1 MRLFL
6 AIIISLLTALP
17 SYCVTREELNRQIDR
32 ANEQRLSDSRSSIEP
47 LYGLFVTANENNFA
61 DESARTLTYLG
72 WALYDCKYPDLAIQV
87 LTYAQEYCNVD
98 DTKTRDLIALGLG
111 ACYAEKNEYAKG
123 EKQLLKS
130 LEQSEKDGNRREVMM
145 IYTYLGDL
153 YSSQAK
159 DSKARECFEKGREIA
174 HEIKDTIFEGALY
187 CNIGILCSDNQEAE
201 NYLFKSID
209 LSQQADNKR
218 TECYAY
224 INLSELYFNQKE
236 YAKALRTAEQ
246 FNRFL
251 PYIDP
256 NDQIIAYSHNLLS
269 SIYAEQGDY
278 GSAYNQMVQT
288 SKQQT
293 VDFNQVAK
301 ERAKYNELV
310 IDLVKQVE
318 MSKLRQQKQE
328 STNTLAILAVV
339 IVAVMATALTFFL
352 LYRKSQAKSRLL
364 ASQNEEILKL
374 QATETRQSNEI
385 SDSRR
390 TMNYLYGFY
399 RGRSAH
405 LDKLSQMVKDS
416 YKMNSQ
422 QLTAHL
428 RMINHAITQC
438 FTKDKE
444 PEFIKQLEAENEAF
458 IQRLTAKY
466 PDLSKIDI
474 MLATSY
480 RLGLSTRDIA
490 RLTGKLPT
498 TVTTA
503 RYRLR
508 TSLNIPE
515 DTDLTAFFNA
525 I

>member
-1 MRLFL
+1 MRLL
-6 AIIISLLTALP
+6 LSIILVFLTAIQAFP
-17 SYCVTREELNRQIDR
+17 VTRQELNKQIDR
-32 ANEQRLSDSRSSIEP
+32 ANELRLTDSRSSIEP
-47 LYGLFVTANENNFA
+47 LYGLFLSASENDWS
-61 DESARTLTYLG
+61 DESARTLTYIG
-72 WALYDCKYPDLAIQV
+72 WALYDSKYPDLAIQV
-87 LTYAQEYCNVD
+87 LTYAGEYCD
-98 DTKTRDLIALGLG
+98 ASDTKTRDLIALGLG
-111 ACYAEKNEYAKG
+111 ACYAAKNDYAKG

-130 LEQSEKDGNRREVMM
+130 LEQSLKDDNKREVMM

-159 DSKARECFEKGREIA
+159 ESKARECFEKGREIA

-201 NYLFKSID
+201 DNLFKSID

-224 INLSELYFNQKE
+224 INLSELYFNKKE

-246 FNRFL
+246 INRFL
-251 PYIDP
+251 PYIDA
-256 NDQIIAYSHNLLS
+256 NDRIIAYSHSLLS

-278 GSAYNQMVQT
+278 ASAYNQMVQA
-288 SKQQT
+288 SNQQD
-293 VDFNQVAK
+293 VNYGQVAK
-301 ERAKYNELV
+301 ERAKYQELV
-310 IDLVKQVE
+310 INLIKHIE

-328 STNTLAILAVV
+328 SSNTFLLLAVI
-339 IVAVMATALTFFL
+339 IVAVVVIALIFFM
-352 LYRKSQAKSRLL
+352 LYRKSCAKSRLL
-364 ASQNEEILKL
+364 AHQNEEILKL
-374 QATETRQSNEI
+374 QATQNRQSDEI
-385 SDSRR
+385 SYSRR
-390 TMNYLYGFY
+390 TINYLYGFY
-399 RGRSAH
+399 RGKNA
-405 LDKLSQMVKDS
+405 LLEKLSQMVKDS

-428 RMINHAITQC
+428 RMINHTITQC
-438 FTKDKE
+438 FTKDKD
-444 PEFIKQLEAENEAF
+444 PDFIKLLEAENEAF
-458 IQRLTAKY
+458 IKRLTKRY
-466 PDLSKIDI
+466 PNLSKIDI

-490 RLTGKLPT
+490 RLSGKLPT

-515 DTDLTAFFNA
+515 ETDLTVFFNE